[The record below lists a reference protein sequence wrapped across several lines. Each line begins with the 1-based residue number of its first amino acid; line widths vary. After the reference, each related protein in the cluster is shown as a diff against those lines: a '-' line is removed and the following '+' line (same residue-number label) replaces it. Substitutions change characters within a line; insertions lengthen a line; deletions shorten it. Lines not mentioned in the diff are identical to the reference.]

1 MIFAICSSEYYRTQD
16 QLALKITEK
25 VNSIERSRKCEF
37 VTVFSTEIHQATEEL
52 DFNRMDMILF
62 FRDLD

>member
-25 VNSIERSRKCEF
+25 VNSIERSRKCELITIF
-37 VTVFSTEIHQATEEL
+37 PAEIQKAKDEV
-52 DFNRMDMILF
+52 DFNRLDMILF
-62 FRDLD
+62 FRDLE